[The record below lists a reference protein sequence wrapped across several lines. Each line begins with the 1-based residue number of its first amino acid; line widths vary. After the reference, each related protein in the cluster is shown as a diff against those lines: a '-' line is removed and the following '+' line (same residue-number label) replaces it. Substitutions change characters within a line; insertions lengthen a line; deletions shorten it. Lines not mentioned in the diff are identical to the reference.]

1 MTKLLQ
7 DIWVI
12 ADSGLVLF
20 HRVFD
25 ENVDVTLFGGLLTAI
40 NSFAEE
46 LSKGGLSNFELAN
59 KRFSL
64 LKKKNY
70 LFIANAS
77 RKHNSK
83 KIKQELEL
91 IMRKFFELYPEHILN
106 NWNGDTTLF
115 NNFEKEIEESLE
127 EIMKKLKDAFW

>member
-1 MTKLLQ
+1 
-7 DIWVI
+7 
-12 ADSGLVLF
+12 
-20 HRVFD
+20 
-25 ENVDVTLFGGLLTAI
+25 
-40 NSFAEE
+40 EE

-83 KIKQELEL
+83 KIKQELEI
-91 IMRKFFELYPEHILN
+91 IMQKFFELYPEHILN

-115 NNFEKEIEESLE
+115 NNFDKEIEESLE
-127 EIMKKLKDAFW
+127 EIIKKLEDAFW